1 MLGFILTILAVLAT
15 ASLIM
20 FIPQQD
26 IDTEI
31 EDWHNFK
38 KALKK

>member
-1 MLGFILTILAVLAT
+1 MLGIVITILAVMGT
-15 ASLIM
+15 AALIM

-38 KALKK
+38 KALRK

>member
-1 MLGFILTILAVLAT
+1 MLEIIITTLAVIGT
-15 ASLIM
+15 AALIM

-38 KALKK
+38 KALRK